1 MVKVP
6 DLRSGPRTGSWVQ
19 SPHLVD
25 CTTLDIE
32 KLESIANF
40 LSNSSQRVAEIPQ
53 MSEVV

>member
-1 MVKVP
+1 MVKAP